1 MVSSKRDLVWIELMR
16 YDQRAWTVQ
25 QMQERIEQDVHESTV
40 RRVFKSAV
48 ESGLMSHEKHGKIYY
63 LN

>member
-1 MVSSKRDLVWIELMR
+1 MR

-25 QMQERIEQDVHESTV
+25 QMQDRIEQDVHESTV
-40 RRVFKSAV
+40 RRVFNSAV
-48 ESGLMSHEKHGKIYY
+48 ESDLMSHEKHGKIYY